1 MKAKKNNI
9 TSMKKITRILLF
21 LALLTIG
28 FYAGAHF
35 SRPGIPT
42 IIRIDGNSGNKL
54 GQVLGIIDAQYVD
67 SIDMDSIIEKSI
79 PKVIEELDP
88 HSTYIPVDEV
98 EAMTSDLQSSFSGI
112 GVRFTIQEDTVNI
125 SDVIRGGPSEEAGV
139 LAGDK
144 IITVNDTLFVG
155 KGICTNENAMK
166 KLKGPKGS
174 FVTLGLQRYGE
185 ERPVKVKI
193 RRDEIKVESIE
204 AAYVIDGKWGYIQV
218 ERFAENTYMEFIQSL
233 IAIAQEN
240 PQGLIIDLRGNGG
253 GYLGV
258 ALEMANQFLEE
269 DDVIVYTEGANTP
282 TSIERAN
289 GYGLFKEIPLVVL
302 VDETS
307 ASASE
312 IIAGTVQDNDRG
324 TIIGRRTFGK
334 GLVQQQIP
342 LDDGS
347 LMRLTIARYH
357 TPSGRCIQKPYTNG
371 DAESYA
377 HDLID
382 RFNRGEFFSQD
393 SIHQNEE
400 LTYTTKGG
408 RTVFGGGGIMPD
420 IFVSSDTTEV
430 TGYTQELAAKGII
443 AQFALKYSTANR
455 HTLSHHQR
463 HETLVADLK
472 ERSLFE
478 RFVAF
483 AKERGIEAD
492 EEQANASRQLL
503 ERSLYS
509 NITYQIL
516 GMQEHI
522 KYINLD
528 DPTVL
533 KAIEVLES
541 GKAFPEVSR

>member
-1 MKAKKNNI
+1 
-9 TSMKKITRILLF
+9 MKKTTQILLF
-21 LALLTIG
+21 LMLLTLG
-28 FYAGAHF
+28 FYAGLHF
-35 SRPGIPT
+35 SQRGPAT
-42 IIRIDGNSGNKL
+42 IINISNPGENKL
-54 GQVLGIIDAQYVD
+54 GQVLGIINAQYVD
-67 SIDMDSIIEKSI
+67 SIDIDSIIEKSI

-98 EAMTSDLQSSFSGI
+98 EAITSDLQSSFSGI
-112 GVRFTIQEDTVNI
+112 GIRFTIQEDTVNI
-125 SDVIRGGPSEEAGV
+125 SEVIHGGPSEDAGV

-144 IITVNDTLFVG
+144 IITVNDSLFVG
-155 KGICTNENAMK
+155 KENCDNEKAMK

-174 FVTLGLQRYGE
+174 FVTLGLLRYGE
-185 ERPVKVKI
+185 DELVKVKI
-193 RRDEIKVESIE
+193 RRDDILVESIE
-204 AAYVIDGKWGYIQV
+204 AAYLIDNRWGYVQIQ
-218 ERFAENTYMEFIQSL
+218 RFAENTYMEFIQAL
-233 IAIAQEN
+233 LQIAQGN

-253 GYLGV
+253 GYMAV
-258 ALEMANQFLEE
+258 ALEMANQFLEK
-269 DDVIVYTEGANTP
+269 DDVIVYTEGANAP
-282 TSIERAN
+282 TAIEKAN
-289 GYGLFKEIPLVVL
+289 GYGLFKDIPLVIL

-312 IIAGTVQDNDRG
+312 ILAGTVQDNDRG

-342 LDDGS
+342 LYDGS

-377 HDLID
+377 QDLLD

-400 LTYTTKGG
+400 LVYTTKGG

-420 IFVSSDTTEV
+420 IFVSSDTTEI
-430 TGYTQELAAKGII
+430 TRYTQELAAKGLI

-455 HTLSHHQR
+455 HNLSHHKR
-463 HETLVADLK
+463 YATLVADLK
-472 ERSLFE
+472 GRGLFE

-492 EEQANASRQLL
+492 EEQTNASRQLL

-533 KAIEVLES
+533 KAVEVLEN
-541 GKAFPEVSR
+541 GKAFPEVNIQ